1 MGMNLDK
8 NDSDLEKSKL
18 EDSEITTNKQED
30 QNNDNNSE
38 IIDEDNNSKQKNKDS
53 ESTEIKKLKEKI
65 KSLEDQLKRTQADF
79 VNYKKRVI
87 KDNELHE
94 TNIISKVLS
103 DFLIFKQTL
112 EKAKE
117 LEKNQDSRNNL
128 TELEKNF
135 DNILE
140 KQGLQKLDVLNKD
153 FDYNTS
159 ECIHKQKVKDK
170 SKDNKVIEVFENAYT
185 YKKKLIKPAKVIVGE
200 LEE

>member
-1 MGMNLDK
+1 MGMNIDK
-8 NDSDLEKSKL
+8 NNSDLDKSKL
-18 EDSEITTNKQED
+18 EDSEITKNKQKD
-30 QNNDNNSE
+30 QNNNDSE
-38 IIDEDNNSKQKNKDS
+38 IINKNNNSKQTNKDS
-53 ESTEIKKLKEKI
+53 ESSKIKKLKEKI
-65 KSLEDQLKRTQADF
+65 ESLEDQLKRSQADF

-117 LEKNQDSRNNL
+117 LEKNQDSKNNL

-140 KQGLQKLDVLNKD
+140 KQGLHKLDVLNKD

-170 SKDNKVIEVFENAYT
+170 SKHNKVIEVFENAYT
-185 YKKKLIKPAKVIVGE
+185 YKNKLIKPAKVIVGE

>member
-8 NDSDLEKSKL
+8 NSSDLDKSKL
-18 EDSEITTNKQED
+18 EDSEITTNKKED
-30 QNNDNNSE
+30 QNDNNNSE
-38 IIDEDNNSKQKNKDS
+38 IITENNNSEQKNKDS

-65 KSLEDQLKRTQADF
+65 ESLEDQLKRTQADF

-87 KDNELHE
+87 KDNEIHE

-117 LEKNQDSRNNL
+117 LEKNQDSKNNL

-140 KQGLQKLDVLNKD
+140 KQGLKKIDVLNKD

-170 SKDNKVIEVFENAYT
+170 SKNNKVIEVFENAYT
-185 YKKKLIKPAKVIVGE
+185 YKNKLIKPAKVIVGE